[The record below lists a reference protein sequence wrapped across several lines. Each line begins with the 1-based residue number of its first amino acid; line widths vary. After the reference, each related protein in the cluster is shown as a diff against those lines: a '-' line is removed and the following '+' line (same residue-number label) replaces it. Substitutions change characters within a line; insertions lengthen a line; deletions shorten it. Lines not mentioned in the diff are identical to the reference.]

1 MTVTVAP
8 GSAAGHTSGHAPGG
22 TVGLGFGLA
31 AAAAF
36 GISGALG
43 ASLLAAGWSPGAAVA
58 LRISLAALVLTVPA
72 ALQLRGRWGDLRRH
86 AATLLA
92 IGAFGVAGIQLFYFQ
107 AVQHL
112 SVGVALL
119 LEYSGVVLVVLWV
132 WLRHGRPPG
141 GLTIAGCVACLAG
154 LVLVL
159 DVLAG
164 ARVSTWGVAWALAA
178 AVCLAAYY
186 VVAARDDN
194 PLPAVVLAWGGSV
207 VGAAL
212 IWAGLAAGV
221 LTFRA
226 PTVAV
231 TLAGTTLPWWAP
243 VIGLGLVAGALA
255 YLMSI
260 EAARRLGARL
270 ASFVGLTEVLFAV
283 TFAWLLVGQRLTPW
297 QLVGAA
303 VVVAGLA
310 MVRLGENRG
319 SRRGRLRH
327 LAVSR
332 GREPIGH
339 R

>member
-8 GSAAGHTSGHAPGG
+8 GAPPRHSPGSA
-22 TVGLGFGLA
+22 VGLGFGLA

-36 GISGALG
+36 GTSGALG

-58 LRISLAALVLTVPA
+58 LRISIAALILTIPA

-86 AATLLA
+86 AGTLLA
-92 IGAFGVAGIQLFYFQ
+92 IGVFGVAGIQLFYFQ
-107 AVQHL
+107 AVQEL

-132 WLRHGRPPG
+132 WLRHGRRPG
-141 GLTIAGCVACLAG
+141 GLTIAGCVACLGG

-159 DVLAG
+159 DVLDG
-164 ARVSTWGVAWALAA
+164 ARVSTWGVVWALAA

-186 VVAARDDN
+186 VIAARDDE

-226 PTVAV
+226 PRVDV
-231 TLAGTTLPWWAP
+231 SLAGTTLPWWVP

-260 EAARRLGARL
+260 EGARRLGARL
-270 ASFVGLTEVLFAV
+270 ASFVGLAEVLFAV
-283 TFAWLLVGQRLTPW
+283 AFAWFLVGQQLGSW

-310 MVRLGENRG
+310 LVRLGENGGARPDG
-319 SRRGRLRH
+319 LRDHPVPSRRE
-327 LAVSR
+327 AVA
-332 GREPIGH
+332 H